1 MTSSAEPRSVDGRTS
16 ARRSIYLAAALRC
29 DGCSSPVRIKNIAAT
44 GALVEGGAV
53 PSAGTVVQLVRG
65 DLIVQCVVAW
75 CANGRCGM
83 KFSGSIDVQKWCAAP
98 VNVEQQRADEIVA
111 LVKAGAVPLPV
122 PALRSSDGCDEG
134 STAAPQLSRDLER
147 VSGLLD
153 SLGDALTG
161 DPDLVSRY
169 GTELQNLDIAVQ
181 VIATL
186 QAALSGD
193 GELRD
198 GGGKLAN
205 LRRSADQVLQRA
217 G

>member
-1 MTSSAEPRSVDGRTS
+1 MTSSAEPRSADGRTS

-53 PSAGTVVQLVRG
+53 PSPGTVVQLVRG

-75 CANGRCGM
+75 CANGRCGL
-83 KFSGSIDVQKWCAAP
+83 KFSGSIDVQKWCAPPA
-98 VNVEQQRADEIVA
+98 NVEQQRTDEIVA

-122 PALRSSDGCDEG
+122 PALRSPDGCDEG
-134 STAAPQLSRDLER
+134 PTAAAQLSRDLER

-153 SLGDALTG
+153 SLGDALTS

-193 GELRD
+193 DELRD

-205 LRRSADQVLQRA
+205 LRRSADQVLQHA

>member
-1 MTSSAEPRSVDGRTS
+1 M
-16 ARRSIYLAAALRC
+16 
-29 DGCSSPVRIKNIAAT
+29 
-44 GALVEGGAV
+44 
-53 PSAGTVVQLVRG
+53 
-65 DLIVQCVVAW
+65 
-75 CANGRCGM
+75 
-83 KFSGSIDVQKWCAAP
+83 
-98 VNVEQQRADEIVA
+98 
-111 LVKAGAVPLPV
+111 